1 MSSATKSTD
10 PCLDRESYRIA
21 TLDDEIRADQLCHE
35 LLRRCYLYLVEAH
48 ELPAEETSRLC
59 YGASYFLC
67 EYLIP
72 EVRISPFDL
81 SGQDVRRFGG
91 HWYIIRNMEP
101 NLAEL
106 TGILEGVLAFA
117 AFCRERD
124 LMTAEQIAAI
134 EGACAELDFYRDR
147 IDSFWAIEK
156 EGYDA
161 WQAGCP
167 LKD

>member
-21 TLDDEIRADQLCHE
+21 GLDDEIRADRLCHE
-35 LLRRCYLYLVEAH
+35 LLRHCYLYLVEAH
-48 ELPAEETSRLC
+48 ELPAEEASRLC
-59 YGASYFLC
+59 YGVSYFLC

-81 SGQDVRRFGG
+81 TAKEVRRFGG

-117 AFCRERD
+117 AFCRDRE
-124 LMTAEQIAAI
+124 LMTGDQLTAI

>member
-1 MSSATKSTD
+1 MFSATKSTD

-48 ELPAEETSRLC
+48 ELPAEDASRLC
-59 YGASYFLC
+59 YGVSYFLC

-72 EVRISPFDL
+72 EAQISPFDL
-81 SGQDVRRFGG
+81 TAVQVRRFGG

-106 TGILEGVLAFA
+106 TGILEGILAFA
-117 AFCRERD
+117 AFCRAQR
-124 LMTAEQIAAI
+124 LMTAEQVTAI
-134 EGACAELDFYRDR
+134 EGACAELDFYCAR

-161 WQAGCP
+161 WQSGCP

>member
-1 MSSATKSTD
+1 MSTTTQSTD
-10 PCLDRESYRIA
+10 SCFDRESYRIA
-21 TLDDEIRADQLCHE
+21 TLDDEIRADRLCHE
-35 LLRRCYLYLVEAH
+35 LLRHCYLYLVEAH
-48 ELPAEETSRLC
+48 ELPAEEASRLC
-59 YGASYFLC
+59 YGAGYFLC

-81 SGQDVRRFGG
+81 TAVQVRRFGG

-106 TGILEGVLAFA
+106 TGILEGILAFA
-117 AFCRERD
+117 AFCRDRQM
-124 LMTAEQIAAI
+124 MTVEQVAGI
-134 EGACAELDFYRDR
+134 EEACAELNFYRAR